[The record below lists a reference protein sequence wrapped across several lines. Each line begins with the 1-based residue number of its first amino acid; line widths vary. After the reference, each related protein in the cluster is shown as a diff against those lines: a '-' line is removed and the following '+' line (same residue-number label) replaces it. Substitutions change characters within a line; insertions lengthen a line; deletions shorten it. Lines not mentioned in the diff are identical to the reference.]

1 MVNLLIL
8 HMGVDG
14 LFDLLFSL
22 ENLHQNLPNLLKLQW
37 IISLILCGRQYL
49 QNILVGRLV
58 VARMILFFISVTL
71 IMKNDIFSESY
82 SVLREFW
89 YTDSYKGCLFHF
101 FAMGTL
107 QRGRTGLKKGVS
119 GRSDSCYEAPL
130 VQAGHA

>member
-1 MVNLLIL
+1 MADYLLKKNGTLSLNQFMVNLLIL

-22 ENLHQNLPNLLKLQW
+22 ANLHQNLPNLLKLQW

-71 IMKNDIFSESY
+71 IMSE
-82 SVLREFW
+82 E
-89 YTDSYKGCLFHF
+89 
-101 FAMGTL
+101 
-107 QRGRTGLKKGVS
+107 
-119 GRSDSCYEAPL
+119 
-130 VQAGHA
+130 

>member
-71 IMKNDIFSESY
+71 IMSE
-82 SVLREFW
+82 E
-89 YTDSYKGCLFHF
+89 
-101 FAMGTL
+101 
-107 QRGRTGLKKGVS
+107 
-119 GRSDSCYEAPL
+119 
-130 VQAGHA
+130 